1 MDKIKLSAVAY
12 HNTRPFLYGLRR
24 SVLADQLEIQLDIP
38 SEGARKLR
46 TGQVSLALVP
56 VGVLHSVPQAR
67 IIADWGIGCDGPVRT
82 VCLYAEKP
90 LEELQ
95 QIWMD
100 YHSVTSVRLLTL
112 LLRDYWKLN
121 PELVPAAPGFRE
133 KIGGTTGGLVI
144 GDRAM
149 GLEHKFPYV
158 YDLGQAWKAWTGLP
172 FVFAVWAST
181 KTLDPKFAQLFQ
193 QALADGV
200 AHLPEVAALT
210 EAQNLDAASRSLGFD
225 LLEYFQHNISYNLD
239 AAKREGLTRFLK
251 LIDHREAQWET
262 PAFPHQLSGSFK
274 G

>member
-1 MDKIKLSAVAY
+1 MNKIKLSAVSY
-12 HNTRPFLYGLRR
+12 HNTRPFLFGLRR
-24 SVLADQLEIQLDIP
+24 STLAQKLDIQLDIP

-46 TGQVSLALVP
+46 QGEVSLALVP

-90 LEELQ
+90 LEALQ

-121 PELVPAAPGFRE
+121 PELVPASPGFRD

-144 GDRAM
+144 GDRAI
-149 GLEHKFPYV
+149 GLEHKFKYV
-158 YDLGQAWKAWTGLP
+158 YDLGQAWKDWTGLP

-181 KTLDPKFAQLFQ
+181 ETLDPAFAQAFQ
-193 QALADGV
+193 LALADGV

-210 EAQNLDAASRSLGFD
+210 EAQNPDFAARNSGFGLLD
-225 LLEYFQHNISYNLD
+225 YFQHNISYNMD
-239 AAKREGLTRFLK
+239 AAKREGLGRFLEK
-251 LIDHREAQWET
+251 IGHRPARWET
-262 PAFPHQLSGSFK
+262 ITSLAEHTQNGLD
-274 G
+274 